1 MTFKFTY
8 FLSFMLFFTTMQAQ
22 TLMNETFSG
31 TSLPAGW
38 SITTTATSPDE
49 NWNFYDD
56 YDDLEVMESSTVAQ
70 NEWVH
75 LPAVDLQSYS
85 TMFFNF
91 SLWLY
96 NKNSYTI
103 SKSSKASV
111 VLSNDN
117 GTTWTEAWN
126 SENLNSTDFQGAFLY
141 ERIWSINL
149 SSYCGAG
156 KPPVKIAFKY
166 TSNGSKPAS
175 TLSYAA
181 LLRTNISSAPI
192 TSFSNLKK
200 NVLNWY
206 PVSNF
211 SGTYDIYYGPLG
223 DTPEKAGG
231 TLVSGLT
238 GTSYTFPENY
248 CQYSAFIRTNN
259 GMPGE
264 WVKLNFINE
273 ADNITAASSSN
284 SSEIKWTGNSASY
297 DLEYGAGNFAIGTGT
312 RISNISATTYNI
324 NNLLPNTNYKVLI
337 KASCNTATWRTLNF
351 TTAALGT
358 VEMDKVLL
366 NVFPNP
372 ASDILN
378 FSEELKNITISDYSG
393 RTLKT
398 YKDAANKV
406 DISQLPKGNY
416 IISGALKSGEIITKK
431 IIKK

>member
-1 MTFKFTY
+1 
-8 FLSFMLFFTTMQAQ
+8 MLFFTTMQAQ

-38 SITTTATSPDE
+38 SITTTAPNPEE

-56 YDDLEVMESSTVAQ
+56 YDDLEVYESSTVAQ
-70 NEWVH
+70 NEWLN

-96 NKNSYTI
+96 NKNSYITN
-103 SKSSKASV
+103 KSSKASV

-117 GTTWTEAWN
+117 GVSWTEVWN
-126 SENLNSTDFQGAFLY
+126 SETLNGNDFDGPFLY

-149 SSYCGAG
+149 SPYCGAG

-166 TSNGSKPAS
+166 TTNGSKPSSA
-175 TLSYAA
+175 LSYAA
-181 LLRTNISSAPI
+181 LLRTNISSMPI
-192 TSFSNLKK
+192 TSFSDLKK

-206 PVSNF
+206 PVNNF

-231 TLVSGLT
+231 TLVSGLS
-238 GTSYTFPENY
+238 GTSFTFPENY
-248 CQYSAFIRTNN
+248 CQYSAFVRTND
-259 GMPGE
+259 GTPGE
-264 WVKLNFINE
+264 WVKLNFLNE
-273 ADNITAASSSN
+273 ADNIMATSSSN
-284 SSEIKWTGNSASY
+284 SSEINWSGNAASY

-312 RISNISATTYNI
+312 RVSNISATTYNI
-324 NNLLPNTNYKVLI
+324 NNLLPNTSYKVII

-351 TTAALGT
+351 TTNSLGA
-358 VEMDKVLL
+358 VEMEKAPLDI
-366 NVFPNP
+366 FPNP
-372 ASDILN
+372 ASDVLN
-378 FSEELKNITISDYSG
+378 FSEEVKNITILDQSG
-393 RTLKT
+393 RILQS
-398 YKDAANKV
+398 YKDPANKI
-406 DISQLPKGNY
+406 DISQLSKGNY
-416 IISGALKSGEIITKK
+416 IISATIKSGERITKK